1 MFNNC
6 KVPVVL
12 AYMMLIYVISSFY
25 YICRTKNIG
34 TPFNDSLTPIQRK
47 IKEMSA
53 NIRRRIFQEGL
64 ILGIVIILILRPFKQ
79 CQ

>member
-1 MFNNC
+1 
-6 KVPVVL
+6 
-12 AYMMLIYVISSFY
+12 MLIYVISSFY